1 MNHFSVPHDLIIFV
15 FPFFQDLVVDL
26 LQSIVEIVTY
36 GDRHDP
42 AIFEYALQL
51 SDCFQNL
58 RVMFISSLNFADASW
73 NIKY

>member
-1 MNHFSVPHDLIIFV
+1 MNHFVVWCYLIIFI

-42 AIFEYALQL
+42 AIFEYAFIPTTCFFQLQFL
-51 SDCFQNL
+51 IVL
-58 RVMFISSLNFADASW
+58 KMRGFIYYLF
-73 NIKY
+73 